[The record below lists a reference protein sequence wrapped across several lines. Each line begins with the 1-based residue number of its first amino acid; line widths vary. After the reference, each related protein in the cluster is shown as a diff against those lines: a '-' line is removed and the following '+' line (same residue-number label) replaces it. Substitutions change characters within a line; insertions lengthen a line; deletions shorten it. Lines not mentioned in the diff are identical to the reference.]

1 MHKKNLIPIIS
12 LFFLFK
18 SAFTIFGIVLYYLDI
33 PWPDYLKILFG
44 DGSLYQASILIPII
58 FLILYTI
65 TAMLLSLQSKT
76 AWLMAILLL
85 IIDLFYYPV
94 GTAVSL
100 MFIILLLTPFVTEHL
115 KPFPKKKVYFRI
127 AGTIAGSVAVVIYT
141 PKYL

>member
-18 SAFTIFGIVLYYLDI
+18 SAFTIFGIVLYHLDI

-85 IIDLFYYPV
+85 
-94 GTAVSL
+94 SL
-100 MFIILLLTPFVTEHL
+100 IHISEPT
-115 KPFPKKKVYFRI
+115 RR
-127 AGTIAGSVAVVIYT
+127 S
-141 PKYL
+141 